1 MEDAR
6 KLFES
11 GDLHRQITRRSFDFV
26 YAVFD
31 RDDHL
36 SYHAALALAE
46 SLDGR
51 LRNDQKQKVRFV
63 AMPSVPCFEQWLL
76 LHYEDIQAPLHRDE
90 VQKRL
95 RRHLPDYDKGG
106 KGYFERIRSNL
117 PQAITRA
124 QNLARQTTPHNGTFP
139 YTAIAELVTALCQLT
154 SPTRKVP
161 PPLSEGA
168 AGCPSPGLF
177 PRGEEDYSAVPP
189 QFGTVESGFVT
200 LQSQSLRRYMAFG
213 SAKNRTISLEFWLT
227 ARSE

>member
-63 AMPSVPCFEQWLL
+63 AMLSVPCFEQWLL

-90 VQKRL
+90 VQNAYAATC
-95 RRHLPDYDKGG
+95 PTT
-106 KGYFERIRSNL
+106 
-117 PQAITRA
+117 TRA
-124 QNLARQTTPHNGTFP
+124 VAATSSASAP
-139 YTAIAELVTALCQLT
+139 T
-154 SPTRKVP
+154 SPK
-161 PPLSEGA
+161 
-168 AGCPSPGLF
+168 PSPE
-177 PRGEEDYSAVPP
+177 PK
-189 QFGTVESGFVT
+189 T
-200 LQSQSLRRYMAFG
+200 
-213 SAKNRTISLEFWLT
+213 
-227 ARSE
+227 